1 MTKASPI
8 VKRIVVAPIS
18 PYAKLWFSKFS
29 FDSLVSGSTT
39 FSRLELIGY
48 IKKRGGKNLNS
59 HTGNFID
66 ID

>member
-48 IKKRGGKNLNS
+48 IKKRGGKS
-59 HTGNFID
+59 E
-66 ID
+66 